1 MLLVT
6 ARYFRV
12 IEESNTLRS
21 KLLTLRSRFQLH
33 IFYNILQLQYV
44 EIENYDSN
52 QMMSD
57 ISLAHL
63 TVKIEL

>member
-57 ISLAHL
+57 ISLALL